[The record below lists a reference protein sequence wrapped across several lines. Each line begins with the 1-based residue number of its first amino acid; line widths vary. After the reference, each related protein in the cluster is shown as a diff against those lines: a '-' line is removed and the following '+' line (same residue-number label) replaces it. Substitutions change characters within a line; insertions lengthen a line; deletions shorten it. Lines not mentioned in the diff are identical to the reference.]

1 VCIYIYILYIH
12 TYVGIYYYI
21 FIILPKTLLWW
32 CFDPQASAVC
42 FSWKG
47 AHDITPL
54 MQQTTLSNSGWFGMT
69 YLFICICLTKERSCL
84 KQKSQTPKQPQ
95 TPHKHPRTHT
105 QTLSL
110 SHTRSISKKQTCL
123 ARYSHICQPISGKVC
138 NLDKTHYFVTFT
150 QLSDAQ
156 ARERNNRCKN
166 PWFKN
171 AAESKKGLPWHHKP
185 MDTLVHRYLTY
196 SWCFKCLSVPCWHDP
211 HLHTLSH
218 LQKGTSLQGA
228 SWQLVEIGS
237 NWGLNWSD
245 ALNDS
250 LRFPEPLWA
259 LQSVS
264 VSPAIWIASLW
275 GHWAKCGR
283 SAGLLWCCNF
293 VKFQQSTVSTVQH
306 MEQAAPTFD
315 MRRVC
320 ARLPC
325 PCCTGTS
332 AESMLGLLTGS
343 QAFKKTIEH
352 IRKPY
357 IINIYFHN
365 LSTIFDWTSHYR
377 HLVPLS

>member
-1 VCIYIYILYIH
+1 VCIYIYYTYIH
-12 TYVGIYYYI
+12 TYVYIIIYSL
-21 FIILPKTLLWW
+21 FCRKHFFDGALTRKPPPSASPEKEHMILLHWCNKRHCPTLDDSAWRISSSVYVWPKNVLVWNRNHKL
-32 CFDPQASAVC
+32 Q
-42 FSWKG
+42 
-47 AHDITPL
+47 
-54 MQQTTLSNSGWFGMT
+54 NN
-69 YLFICICLTKERSCL
+69 
-84 KQKSQTPKQPQ
+84 
-95 TPHKHPRTHT
+95 HKHHINIRAHTHRHS
-105 QTLSL
+105 LSL